1 MIQCTHRSVIPADLR
16 GGGGEVRYDNIIS
29 VQKTGI
35 SVKKRA
41 HTVPHLLVTAKT
53 PPTTAHMR
61 TMKCRKEGGRS
72 LTVTMMG
79 DTSYMMSTAA
89 RTPPGCEQWVGASVN
104 SGFGASVKNMEQG

>member
-1 MIQCTHRSVIPADLR
+1 MLGAQKGIYP
-16 GGGGEVRYDNIIS
+16 
-29 VQKTGI
+29 VQ
-35 SVKKRA
+35 
-41 HTVPHLLVTAKT
+41 TVQHLLVTAKT

-89 RTPPGCEQWVGASVN
+89 KIPPECVNNGSSVNKCEQMRTQVKQDVHQGAHHSF
-104 SGFGASVKNMEQG
+104 S